1 MRESQTSSDVQL
13 EEEEEEKKKAFTHQ
27 LAKHRSVRVERGH
40 AVAIVQKSSSDI
52 DAKERAHFLG
62 DASTGIS

>member
-13 EEEEEEKKKAFTHQ
+13 EEEEEEKKKKAFTHQ

-40 AVAIVQKSSSDI
+40 AVAIVQEVVFGHRRK
-52 DAKERAHFLG
+52 RTRTFLG
-62 DASTGIS
+62 

>member
-13 EEEEEEKKKAFTHQ
+13 EEEEEEEKEEEKKKAFTHQ

-40 AVAIVQKSSSDI
+40 AVAIVQEVVFGHRRK
-52 DAKERAHFLG
+52 RTRTFLG
-62 DASTGIS
+62 

>member
-13 EEEEEEKKKAFTHQ
+13 EEEEEKEKEEKKAFTHQ

-40 AVAIVQKSSSDI
+40 AVAIVQEVVFGHRRK
-52 DAKERAHFLG
+52 RTRTFLG
-62 DASTGIS
+62 

>member
-13 EEEEEEKKKAFTHQ
+13 EEEEEEEEKEEEKKKAFTHQ

-40 AVAIVQKSSSDI
+40 AVAIVQEVVFGHRRK
-52 DAKERAHFLG
+52 RTRTFLG
-62 DASTGIS
+62 